1 MSRKPREEN
10 QQAAVA
16 EYSYTSAAS
25 ATEMVDHSAE
35 LIDPAPLIGSAV
47 DKRDSMIA
55 QVQGPKKYRV
65 VADAL
70 VMNRGTRTLL
80 RSGKII
86 DESNYDMAQLNAQ
99 GVRYEDHA
107 S

>member
-1 MSRKPREEN
+1 
-10 QQAAVA
+10 
-16 EYSYTSAAS
+16 
-25 ATEMVDHSAE
+25 
-35 LIDPAPLIGSAV
+35 
-47 DKRDSMIA
+47 MIA